1 MPGRPSSSTGWPV
14 GRRGSERALRLPG
27 MASEK
32 LPVRAMGAA
41 QLRALAHPLRLQLLQ
56 ALHAEGPAT
65 ASRLARRLGESSGA
79 TSYHLRALYRAG
91 MVEEAEQRNGRERWW
106 QRSPEHLFVPNSV
119 PPDAPESERTE
130 LQAAHAQI
138 ESVLVDRDEKALQ
151 LWTEIR
157 YDLPLEWQDT
167 QWIGN
172 FRIWATV
179 EEAQRFVAAVL
190 ELSDPLRK
198 PPEDA
203 DSDRKELHFTF
214 RVLPQEPGE

>member
-1 MPGRPSSSTGWPV
+1 
-14 GRRGSERALRLPG
+14 

-32 LPVRAMGAA
+32 LPVPAMGAA

-65 ASRLARRLGESSGA
+65 ASRLARLLGESSGA
-79 TSYHLRALYRAG
+79 TSYHLRALHRAG

-106 QRSPEHLFVPNSV
+106 QRSPEHRFVPNSIA
-119 PPDAPESERTE
+119 PDASESERLE
-130 LQAAHAQI
+130 LQSAHAQI
-138 ESVLVDRDEKALQ
+138 ESVFVDRDEKALHR
-151 LWTEIR
+151 WTEIR

-172 FRIWATV
+172 YRIWATV

-198 PPEDA
+198 PPEDV
-203 DSDRKELHFTF
+203 DSDRKELHLTF